1 MRFSRQRQEITKGRL
16 SVNKQSNRN
25 LNLTLAAVCLA
36 LCMVLPFLTA
46 NIPEIGSAL
55 CPMHIPV
62 FLCAFLCGPWW
73 AVSVGVAAPL
83 LRFLLVGMPPVFP
96 TGLAMCFELAAYGM
110 IAGLL
115 YKMLPKK
122 PVNIYVS
129 LIAAMLGGRVVWGMA
144 RVIMSGVSGAG
155 FTWAAFMA
163 GAFTNAVPGIIVH
176 ILLIPVIVMALQ
188 KALPTM
194 KGEK

>member
-1 MRFSRQRQEITKGRL
+1 MKNTNHILKM
-16 SVNKQSNRN
+16 
-25 LNLTLAAVCLA
+25 TLAAVCLA

-73 AVSVGVAAPL
+73 AVGVGAAAPL

-96 TGLAMCFELAAYGM
+96 TGLAMCFELASYGL

-115 YKMLPKK
+115 YKKLPKK
-122 PVNIYVS
+122 PAGIYAALV
-129 LIAAMLGGRVVWGMA
+129 AAMLGGRIVWGIA
-144 RVIMSGVSGAG
+144 RVIMSGVSGAA

-163 GAFTNAVPGIIVH
+163 GAFTNAVPGMILHIV
-176 ILLIPVIVMALQ
+176 LIPVIVMALQ
-188 KALPTM
+188 KALPSM
-194 KGEK
+194 KN

>member
-1 MRFSRQRQEITKGRL
+1 MK
-16 SVNKQSNRN
+16 NSNHI
-25 LNLTLAAVCLA
+25 LKMTLAAVCLA

-73 AVSVGVAAPL
+73 AVGVGAVAPL

-96 TGLAMCFELAAYGM
+96 TGLAMCFELASYGL

-115 YKMLPKK
+115 YQKLPKK
-122 PVNIYVS
+122 AAGIYAALV
-129 LIAAMLGGRVVWGMA
+129 AAMLGGRIVWGIA
-144 RVIMSGVSGAG
+144 RVIMSGVSGAS

-163 GAFTNAVPGIIVH
+163 GAFTNAVPGMILHIV
-176 ILLIPVIVMALQ
+176 LIPVIVIALQ
-188 KALPTM
+188 KALPAR
-194 KGEK
+194 ESAS